1 MSSIRILWVDDEV
14 ELLKPH
20 FLFLTE
26 KGYDLTPCKSGQDAI
41 ELIKK
46 EKFQAIML
54 DENMPGLSGIETL
67 NEIKILLP
75 NIPILM
81 ITKNEEEELMEQAI
95 GSKIS
100 DYLIKPVNPNQIL
113 LALKKLFQHK
123 DLIAERTIR
132 NYQKEFLNISTTLL
146 SIKTIKEW
154 QDFYMNLLYWEFEL
168 ESINNKGMMEIFKTQ
183 KKEANHLFARF
194 IESNYKNWI
203 LSNSDLP
210 LLSNNLLRR
219 KVFPIIKKNEKT
231 LFLLIDNLRYDQWK
245 VISNLIEDYYQKQE
259 ETPYCSIIPTSTQ
272 YSRNAIFS
280 GMTPEQTQKTYPEFW
295 VDESDEKGKNL
306 YEKEFLEKQLKRLNL
321 QISFEYHKI
330 LNLKDARKLL
340 KNFDNNKHELITVV
354 YNFVDI
360 ISHAKIEMDIIKELA
375 SDDKAFRSL
384 TLSWFKNSPLFEL
397 IQKARDKKYKL
408 IVTTDHGTINVLN
421 PQKIIGDRNTNVN
434 LRYKKGKTLTF
445 NQKEVF
451 FIEKPIDYGLPASD
465 EKYIFAKNDQYFIY
479 QNNFNK
485 FALHYKNTFQHGG
498 ISMEEMIIPIIILNP
513 K

>member
-46 EKFQAIML
+46 EKFQAIIL

-219 KVFPIIKKNEKT
+219 KVFPIIKKNEKA

-259 ETPYCSIIPTSTQ
+259 ETPYCSIIPGTVIPHLDLVRSFLPPRVLPDSGFAYACGECHGRPVSLRGTGLTPQ
-272 YSRNAIFS
+272 DSLRRPPSCYTGGPHFISIRLPRN
-280 GMTPEQTQKTYPEFW
+280 
-295 VDESDEKGKNL
+295 
-306 YEKEFLEKQLKRLNL
+306 
-321 QISFEYHKI
+321 
-330 LNLKDARKLL
+330 
-340 KNFDNNKHELITVV
+340 
-354 YNFVDI
+354 
-360 ISHAKIEMDIIKELA
+360 
-375 SDDKAFRSL
+375 
-384 TLSWFKNSPLFEL
+384 
-397 IQKARDKKYKL
+397 
-408 IVTTDHGTINVLN
+408 
-421 PQKIIGDRNTNVN
+421 
-434 LRYKKGKTLTF
+434 
-445 NQKEVF
+445 
-451 FIEKPIDYGLPASD
+451 
-465 EKYIFAKNDQYFIY
+465 
-479 QNNFNK
+479 
-485 FALHYKNTFQHGG
+485 
-498 ISMEEMIIPIIILNP
+498 
-513 K
+513 